1 MTLKEQRELLEDIR
15 NLVKE
20 LSLDEYLKLRIVHV
34 KGTLERPERYRAWIY
49 AHGYKDPD
57 DGTSSPWLLEVSWA
71 EERGAEWL
79 ADYLIDIAEHAD
91 NWEEND

>member
-34 KGTLERPERYRAWIY
+34 KRTLERPERYRAWIY
-49 AHGYKDPD
+49 AHGYSDPE
-57 DGTSSPWLLEVSWA
+57 DGSSSPWLLELDWIA
-71 EERGAEWL
+71 KRGTCWL
-79 ADYLIDIAEHAD
+79 TAYLIDIASHAD